1 MKKILKRNQILI
13 TALALMIAVA
23 GYLHFASD
31 TDDLDVASNENEG
44 ELSYD
49 ITSDEID
56 VWMENTDIDSLDE
69 DAVITQDYITEDTFS
84 DVSDISDTTGEGI
97 EGETAY
103 YEDEYTV
110 DTIPGEA
117 VFTSNANINTF
128 SGAKLLKEQT
138 RAKNKELLLDIIN
151 NGNID
156 EGQKAAAIDNMIAL
170 TDIAEKV
177 TAAEILL
184 DAKGFGDA
192 VVSISD
198 TSVDVF
204 VYALELTDAQRAQI
218 EDIVKR
224 KTGVDGSK
232 VVITAVDT
240 E

>member
-1 MKKILKRNQILI
+1 VKKILKRNQILI

-49 ITSDEID
+49 ITSDDVD

-170 TDIAEKV
+170 TDIAEKE

>member
-49 ITSDEID
+49 ITSDDID
-56 VWMENTDIDSLDE
+56 VWMENTDIVSLDE

-84 DVSDISDTTGEGI
+84 DVSDISDTTGKGI

-170 TDIAEKV
+170 TDIAEKE

>member
-49 ITSDEID
+49 ITSDDID

-170 TDIAEKV
+170 TDIAEKE